1 MAIDV
6 RALAQEGAKI
16 RLRQI
21 AEEAHAIRQ
30 IFPQLTNGTSART
43 TRGMSPAQRKAV
55 GERMRAYWAKRRA
68 EQVKKK
74 G

>member
-1 MAIDV
+1 MTIDV
-6 RALAQEGAKI
+6 RALAQEGARL

-21 AEEAHAIRQ
+21 AEEEHAICQ

-43 TRGMSPAQRKAV
+43 TRGMSSAQRKAV

-68 EQVKKK
+68 EQAKK